1 MRLSDRAS
9 RDDPQN
15 KGSVP
20 SFPDKIT
27 DRTLLSNYLEIDW
40 KGAKGL
46 RDILSHHYFDLDAE
60 QIFWVCTNRM
70 RPLGETLE
78 KIIAD
83 LEQGSNER

>member
-20 SFPDKIT
+20 SFH
-27 DRTLLSNYLEIDW
+27 
-40 KGAKGL
+40 
-46 RDILSHHYFDLDAE
+46 DIDAE